1 MKKQDSTFI
10 SKGVECSGSLYTPDN
25 TANPAVI
32 ILCHGLATERT
43 FGLKAFVDHFLQS
56 GLAVFTFDYRC
67 FGDSKGTPRNYIDAN
82 RHIQDIEAA
91 IQHVKTLSGI
101 NNLKIGLWGSSYG
114 GGHVLM
120 AAANSS
126 DVKAVAAQVPFV
138 SGIATVLSFSF
149 KYQMQ
154 GFFHGFLDII
164 KTLLFLNPH
173 YVKVIAL
180 PDEFALMNTPE
191 SNPGYAALI
200 PKNSKWENKAP
211 AKICLTLPAYMP
223 TLSVSKIK
231 CPALIIYAKN
241 DSLIPYKAVEKAI
254 SKIKNAESLQLNCG
268 HFDIYSGPL
277 FEQTAKRETEF
288 FIKNL
293 K

>member
-1 MKKQDSTFI
+1 MKKLDSIFN
-10 SKGVECSGSLYTPDN
+10 SKGVECAGSLYFSDN
-25 TANPAVI
+25 ANNPPVI

-43 FGLKAFVDHFLQS
+43 FGLQSYIDRFLKS
-56 GLAVFTFDYRC
+56 GFAVFTFDYRC
-67 FGDSKGTPRNYIDAN
+67 FGDSKGNPRNYIDAN

-91 IQHVKTLSGI
+91 IQHVKTLANI
-101 NNLKIGLWGSSYG
+101 NTQKIGLWGSSYG
-114 GGHVLM
+114 GGHVLAV
-120 AAANSS
+120 AAKNS
-126 DVKAVAAQVPFV
+126 DVTAVAAQVPFV

-154 GFFHGFLDII
+154 GFFHGLLDII
-164 KTLLFLNPH
+164 KTILFLKPH
-173 YVKVIAL
+173 YVKVIAN

-200 PKNSKWENKAP
+200 PKDSKWENKAP
-211 AKICLTLPAYMP
+211 GKICLTLPAYMP
-223 TLSVSKIK
+223 TLSVNKIN
-231 CPALIIYAKN
+231 CPTLIVYAKN

-254 SKIKNAESLQLNCG
+254 AKIKNAESLQLNCG

-277 FEQTAKRETEF
+277 FEETAKREVEF
-288 FIKNL
+288 FTKNL